1 MERQEGSISSLEDSR
16 GLNDP
21 EISVVMST
29 YNDAIDLGQTV
40 ESILTQESVSL
51 EFVIVNDGSTDES
64 PAILDEY
71 ARRDSRVRV
80 IHQENQGLTA
90 ALIRGCAGARGSY
103 IARQDAG
110 DVSMP
115 ERLSKQLDSIKKRPD
130 ASLVSCG
137 TRFVGPANEYLY
149 EVSRDPHDATER
161 LLTLDPAVIQGPSSH
176 PSTMFPR
183 EAYEKVGGYRSAFY
197 FGQDLDLWIRLAEVG
212 EHVVL
217 PEVLYEAAV
226 TVQSIS
232 GLYRREQV
240 EIARLVLASAAS
252 RRGCLNDFE
261 ILNQAR
267 RLKPSISRQQD
278 RLQRAKAL
286 YFIGSCLRK
295 HSNPVAAQYFQQAL
309 RSNPL
314 HVKSALRLLL
324 G

>member
-1 MERQEGSISSLEDSR
+1 MSS
-16 GLNDP
+16 DP
-21 EISVVMST
+21 EVSVVMSA
-29 YNDAIDLGQTV
+29 YNSAEYLRETMDSV
-40 ESILTQESVSL
+40 LTETRVAL
-51 EFVIVNDGSTDES
+51 EFIIVNDGSTDES

-71 ARRDSRVRV
+71 ARRDSRVRI

-90 ALIRGCAGARGSY
+90 ALIRGCAAARGAY

-115 ERLSKQLDSIKKRPD
+115 GRLSKQLACITSSPD

-137 TRFVGPANEYLY
+137 TRFVGPANEFLY
-149 EVSRDPHDATER
+149 DVTRNPRGATER
-161 LLTLDPAVIQGPSSH
+161 LLSLDPAVIEGPSSH

-183 EAYEKVGGYRSAFY
+183 TAYENVGGYRSAFY
-197 FGQDLDLWIRLAEVG
+197 FGQDLDLWIRLAEHG

-217 PEVLYEAAV
+217 PEVLYQTAV

-232 GLYRREQV
+232 GRYRREQV
-240 EIARLVLASAAS
+240 EIARLILASAAL
-252 RRGCLNDFE
+252 RRRSIPDLH
-261 ILNQAR
+261 ILNRAKL
-267 RLKPSISRQQD
+267 LKPSITRQQD
-278 RLQRAKAL
+278 RVQRANAL

-295 HSNPVAAQYFQQAL
+295 HSNPMAAQYFQQAL

-314 HVKSALRLLL
+314 HIKSALRLLL